1 MRLRLLLA
9 SLWLAV
15 MVGLASIPSPG
26 DPSSGAIANAVHAV
40 QYAVFAIIVLSLARA
55 ALPRLPARVLLVPIL
70 ALSLLV
76 GAGQEWY
83 QSLLPHRTADPND
96 ILFDTAGA
104 AAGLMLA
111 MAASALW
118 QRRPRRQLAAG

>member
-9 SLWLAV
+9 LLWLGV

-40 QYAVFAIIVLSLARA
+40 QYAVFVVIVLSLARA
-55 ALPRLPARVLLVPIL
+55 ALPRLPARVLLIPVL
-70 ALSLLV
+70 GLSLLV

-83 QSLLPHRTADPND
+83 QSFLPHRSADPND
-96 ILFDTAGA
+96 ILFDSAGA
-104 AAGLMLA
+104 VAGWF
-111 MAASALW
+111 LW
-118 QRRPRRQLAAG
+118 MVATSLWRRRPQRQLAAG